1 MYEGNWKKGGGMV
14 AIKETQTNDSAVIP
28 QEIKIW
34 DSLQNITLVGV
45 ASDTL
50 HIYTVTERAVK
61 WSLM

>member
-1 MYEGNWKKGGGMV
+1 MV

-50 HIYTVTERAVK
+50 HIYTVTELAVK
-61 WSLM
+61 GSLM